1 MKVKTI
7 NAARTAGALLALAV
21 VAAPAHGQLGML
33 RGLAGSSGAK
43 TTDGCG
49 KGKSRSAGS
58 SILGSVLGSVAG
70 RAAAR
75 AGVSSWVPIAGLTD
89 QLTAAIAC
97 KLEPEEQKQAA
108 QATLEATRGEGDAAE
123 VSVGASSAW
132 TSETRAEV
140 SGTSTVIARN
150 DDENGAGLQCIT
162 VTDVI
167 IVRGEETRADKR
179 MCREPPAKR
188 YALLA

>member
-1 MKVKTI
+1 M
-7 NAARTAGALLALAV
+7 LALALI
-21 VAAPAHGQLGML
+21 AAPAHGQFGGVL
-33 RGLAGSSGAK
+33 RGLGSAPAR

-58 SILGSVLGSVAG
+58 SVLGSVLGSVAG
-70 RAAAR
+70 RAASR
-75 AGVSSWVPIAGLTD
+75 AGVSGWVPIAGLTD

-108 QATLEATRGEGDAAE
+108 EATLEATRGEGDAAE
-123 VSVGASSAW
+123 VAVGASSAW

-150 DDENGAGLQCIT
+150 DNEDGAGLQCIT

-179 MCREPPAKR
+179 MCRQPPAKR

>member
-1 MKVKTI
+1 MLKSVH
-7 NAARTAGALLALAV
+7 AARVAAAVLALAM
-21 VAAPAHGQLGML
+21 ATAPAHGQFGGML
-33 RGLAGSSGAK
+33 RGLGSGSAK

-58 SILGSVLGSVAG
+58 QVLGSVLGSVAG
-70 RAAAR
+70 RAASR
-75 AGVSSWVPIAGLTD
+75 AGVSGWVPIAGLTD

-108 QATLEATRGEGDAAE
+108 QATLEATRGEGEAAE
-123 VSVGASSAW
+123 VSVGATSAW

-150 DDENGAGLQCIT
+150 DDENGAGRQCIT

>member
-1 MKVKTI
+1 M
-7 NAARTAGALLALAV
+7 LALAL
-21 VAAPAHGQLGML
+21 VAAPAHGQFGGVL
-33 RGLAGSSGAK
+33 RGLGSSSAK
-43 TTDGCG
+43 TTDGCA
-49 KGKSRSAGS
+49 KNKSRSAGS
-58 SILGSVLGSVAG
+58 RMLGSVLGSVAG
-70 RAAAR
+70 SAASR
-75 AGVSSWVPIAGLTD
+75 AGVSGWVPIAGLTD

-108 QATLEATRGEGDAAE
+108 EATLEATRGEGDAAE

-132 TSETRAEV
+132 TSQTRAEV

-150 DDENGAGLQCIT
+150 DDENGAGQQCIT

-179 MCREPPAKR
+179 MCRQPPAKR